1 MSMSPALRK
10 VTLTVHIAC
19 SVGWLGA
26 IAAYLA
32 LNIPALASDNIQT
45 VRAAYLMM
53 LPVGWYAIVPLA
65 TATLL
70 TGIMLSLGTAW
81 GLFRYYWVVF
91 SLIITIVAFAVLLGH
106 MADVSALAAMAADT
120 NADTGHLAGD
130 LPHSV
135 GGLIVLLV
143 PLVLNIYKPRGL
155 TRYGARK
162 QRTPSMTA
170 AGSNVAEPNESPPDV
185 TTEHRAQPR

>member
-1 MSMSPALRK
+1 MNMSPALRK
-10 VTLTVHIAC
+10 VTLTVHVAC

-26 IAAYLA
+26 IAAYIA
-32 LNIPALASDNIQT
+32 LNVPALASNDIQT
-45 VRAAYLMM
+45 VRAAYQMM
-53 LPVGWYAIVPLA
+53 LPVGWYAIVALA

-91 SLIITIVAFAVLLGH
+91 SLIITIVAYAVLLGH
-106 MADVSALAAMAADT
+106 MADVRALAAMAADPK
-120 NADTGHLAGD
+120 ADISHLSGD
-130 LPHSV
+130 LPHSI
-135 GGLIVLLV
+135 GGLFVLLV

-162 QRTPSMTA
+162 QRTRRR
-170 AGSNVAEPNESPPDV
+170 PPG
-185 TTEHRAQPR
+185 PRLPKRMNHFRT

>member
-1 MSMSPALRK
+1 MIMSPALRK
-10 VTLTVHIAC
+10 VTLTVHVAC

-26 IAAYLA
+26 IAAYIA
-32 LNIPALASDNIQT
+32 LNVPALTSDNIQT

-65 TATLL
+65 TATLF

-91 SLIITIVAFAVLLGH
+91 SLVITVLAYAVLLGH
-106 MADVSALAAMAADT
+106 MADVSVLAAMAADA
-120 NADTGHLAGD
+120 NGDIGHLSGD
-130 LPHSV
+130 LPHSI
-135 GGLIVLLV
+135 GGLIVLVV

-155 TRYGARK
+155 TRYGQRK
-162 QRTPSMTA
+162 QRAPSSSPA
-170 AGSNVAEPNESPPDV
+170 APTMPNPTDRL
-185 TTEHRAQPR
+185 RA